1 MGVIT
6 TAVATLFGGD
16 PTTAFIASVA
26 TAVALFATWFLWRLN
41 TKDGARDQTAPPFI
55 WKEVPPSDHV
65 PGQDPAPGAH
75 SRLSSTRLPVEEQ
88 RVRSKA
94 FYNLMASRRSLRFFS
109 SDPIDQEVLDTVV
122 ATAGTAPSGAHKQP
136 WVFCVVKDPQARM
149 EIRKLVE
156 AEEAI
161 NYERR
166 MKKTWVQVSCRAF
179 KGDTDISLNFES
191 RFRMLI
197 TWSTPS
203 TTMGCPSNRTSPTHP
218 H

>member
-136 WVFCVVKDPQARM
+136 YVPPPSLSLVVSPAAFSGVRVAQMGLLCGKGPPGPDGNPQAR
-149 EIRKLVE
+149 
-156 AEEAI
+156 
-161 NYERR
+161 
-166 MKKTWVQVSCRAF
+166 
-179 KGDTDISLNFES
+179 
-191 RFRMLI
+191 
-197 TWSTPS
+197 
-203 TTMGCPSNRTSPTHP
+203 
-218 H
+218 